1 MSKIGD
7 AMASSRPL
15 IPEAPTLPRCQYC
28 EADPAPIM
36 TAFINQMGA
45 RLAVFHCGNCRSVF
59 SVQMVG
65 MLEQRQ
71 PESLIARI

>member
-7 AMASSRPL
+7 KVASLNPL
-15 IPEAPTLPRCQYC
+15 PPLQPTLPQCQYC

-36 TAFINQMGA
+36 TAFINQAGA

-65 MLEQRQ
+65 MVEQR
-71 PESLIARI
+71 PESLIMRA